1 MSTSSYI
8 LCLLSLTWYILHNR
22 ACIMLIHCQS
32 MTLHIELHAFPM
44 HLQCIS
50 KALLHTLTHCV
61 LDSTC
66 YTTLHHP
73 LHPRL
78 HMCHLC
84 LFVCL
89 FTFVTGACV
98 ACFVCLFVCF
108 PFQIGSIN

>member
-32 MTLHIELHAFPM
+32 TTLHIELHAFPM

-50 KALLHTLTHCV
+50 KALPHTLMHCIS
-61 LDSTC
+61 DSAC
-66 YTTLHHP
+66 YATPHCP
-73 LHPRL
+73 LHPCL
-78 HMCHLC
+78 CMCHLH

-89 FTFVTGACV
+89 FTFVTSICV
-98 ACFVCLFVCF
+98 ACFVCLFPLPDWF
-108 PFQIGSIN
+108 H